1 MLIRFFKSCFKTFL
15 GYLLHL
21 ANRSVSI
28 ISREGFYNLKVK
40 LLKRYGTFDSI
51 EMQHVKKECYSCK
64 NGVFIS
70 KWKEPD
76 TCWACCGT
84 GIYTEF
90 YTRLE
95 KYKLGNYYFHTPTA
109 KALKYDKVEGKFYFS
124 SCVHQYKPIEA
135 DKAVLIEGLIEHTKP
150 NYNLA
155 REATLWLYLFFDF
168 KLFKKEI
175 RSVQCLRG
183 VRTPLVLLG
192 NIIFR
197 VRNFEFKKLIP
208 KLNLRKQKVKLNK
221 ASVFDSDDLPF

>member
-1 MLIRFFKSCFKTFL
+1 MLIRFFKSCFTMLL

-28 ISREGFYNLKVK
+28 ISREGFYDLKVK

-64 NGVFIS
+64 DGIFIS
-70 KWKEPD
+70 KWKEPQ

-84 GIYTEF
+84 GVYTEF

-95 KYKLGNYYFHTPTA
+95 KYKLGKYYFHTPTE
-109 KALKYDKVEGKFYFS
+109 KLSIYE
-124 SCVHQYKPIEA
+124 YKPIEG
-135 DKAVLIEGLIEHTKP
+135 DKTVLIEGLIEHTRP

-175 RSVQCLRG
+175 RSIQCLRN

-197 VRNFEFKKLIP
+197 VRNFEFNKLIP
-208 KLNLRKQKVKLNK
+208 KLNLRKPKAKLNK
-221 ASVFDSDDLPF
+221 ASFLDSDELPF